1 MAIYQ
6 HSDAA
11 IWRGRV
17 DGDEP
22 DVLRWHQIMHCI
34 NLETDTLPVIGS
46 KHQGV
51 AFIGF
56 CSDEGVRRNEGRV
69 GAMQAPRFIRE
80 ACKNFPLIASHI
92 VLADV
97 GDIVCDDGDLET
109 AQLELGRLVAQVK
122 AANYLPIVLG
132 GGHETA
138 WANFLGIQPDKPKQE
153 MGVINFDAHFDLRQP
168 CEKGISSGTGF
179 WQMLQWCRET
189 KHPFHYLVL
198 GIQQYSN
205 TKRLFTTAD
214 DAGCRYFLA
223 EQFTNDQ
230 LEDIITAIN
239 GVMANS
245 DVLQLSIDLDVF
257 ASPHAP
263 GVSAQAFNGIAPNSM
278 FKRLLRHIIL
288 SGKVASVDIAEVNP
302 AYDIDNRTARLAAA
316 LIFDMV
322 QAADM
327 NAEYPG

>member
-109 AQLELGRLVAQVK
+109 AQQELGRLVAQVK

-168 CEKGISSGTGF
+168 GEKVFGKCCNGAAKQNIRFITSCWAFSS
-179 WQMLQWCRET
+179 
-189 KHPFHYLVL
+189 
-198 GIQQYSN
+198 
-205 TKRLFTTAD
+205 
-214 DAGCRYFLA
+214 
-223 EQFTNDQ
+223 
-230 LEDIITAIN
+230 TAIQS
-239 GVMANS
+239 GY
-245 DVLQLSIDLDVF
+245 LQR
-257 ASPHAP
+257 P
-263 GVSAQAFNGIAPNSM
+263 M
-278 FKRLLRHIIL
+278 MR
-288 SGKVASVDIAEVNP
+288 
-302 AYDIDNRTARLAAA
+302 AAV
-316 LIFDMV
+316 IF
-322 QAADM
+322 
-327 NAEYPG
+327 